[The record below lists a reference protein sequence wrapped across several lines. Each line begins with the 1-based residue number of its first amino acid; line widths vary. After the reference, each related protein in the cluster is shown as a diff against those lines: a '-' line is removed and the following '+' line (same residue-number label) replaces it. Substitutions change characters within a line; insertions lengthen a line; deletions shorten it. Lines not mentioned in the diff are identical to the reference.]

1 MDHQRKSDAEAMEWL
16 EAAILGR
23 FRIPNP
29 YA

>member
-1 MDHQRKSDAEAMEWL
+1 MESL

-29 YA
+29 YAASASQNSS